1 MNRLQRKLIT
11 LPLVGTARPPLV
23 IEGKTYPSD
32 DFTNITPQILS
43 KLPLSLHLDPSHP
56 IGIIRSIIESHFSTF
71 TPVHPPSA
79 IVSVRQNFDELG
91 FAPDHPARV
100 KGDSYYLNRET
111 VLRTH
116 TSAHELES
124 FNKGL
129 EHWLLSADVYRRD
142 EVDNSH
148 YPVFHQ
154 MEGASV
160 WNPSDIASLPE
171 LNQKLRDQIAQS
183 ASPLI
188 VTDPTHPLTIA
199 NPSQAEHDPETL
211 QLMIDN
217 LKLSLNSLILTL
229 FRSHT
234 DKAGEPLQ
242 IRWIDATFP
251 WTAPSYEVEVFWG
264 GEWLEI
270 LGCGVV
276 KQDLLTKS
284 GASSLLHLVPL
295 SSVSSGAER
304 TSCFVFLRRR
314 GTQQAWLGLR
324 TRPRALV
331 DDPLLDPRHP
341 SLLDDGRA
349 LPLAVL
355 GRKGNYDVPLVV
367 RLPRSE
373 DGHELLAAGE
383 GVQPV
388 GGE

>member
-1 MNRLQRKLIT
+1 MLGGPALPRSALSSLRSSLTGCIRAYSTPPPPPGKPCPATLSRLQRKLIT
-11 LPLVGTARPPLV
+11 LSLAVTARPPLI

-43 KLPLSLHLDPSHP
+43 KLPLSLHLNPSHP
-56 IGIIRSIIESHFSTF
+56 IGIIRSIIESHFLTF

-160 WNPSDIASLPE
+160 WNPSEIASLPE
-171 LNQKLRDQIAQS
+171 LNQKLRDQIDQS

-188 VTDPTHPLTIA
+188 VTDPTHPLTPA

-217 LKLSLNSLILTL
+217 LKLSLNSLILKL

-242 IRWIDATFP
+242 VRWIDATFP

-284 GASSLLHLVPL
+284 GASSLLHLVPPA
-295 SSVSSGAER
+295 SVSSRADR
-304 TSCFVFLRRR
+304 TS
-314 GTQQAWLGLR
+314 
-324 TRPRALV
+324 
-331 DDPLLDPRHP
+331 
-341 SLLDDGRA
+341 
-349 LPLAVL
+349 
-355 GRKGNYDVPLVV
+355 
-367 RLPRSE
+367 
-373 DGHELLAAGE
+373 
-383 GVQPV
+383 
-388 GGE
+388 